1 MNTRLAKAK
10 FPALRFK
17 SGEDVKAYRKKL
29 GLNQSQFWSH
39 VKVTQSGGSRFES
52 GRNIPMPVQILLHLA
67 YATDKQAEGVFNA
80 LRNTPDMNS

>member
-1 MNTRLAKAK
+1 MTTRQTKAK
-10 FPALRFK
+10 LPTLRFK
-17 SGEDVKAYRKKL
+17 SGEDVKAFRKKL

-67 YATDKQAEGVFNA
+67 YATDKQADSVLRA
-80 LRNTPDMNS
+80 LRNTPEAE

>member
-1 MNTRLAKAK
+1 MTIRQTKAK
-10 FPALRFK
+10 LPTLRFK
-17 SGEDVKAYRKKL
+17 SGEDVKVFRKKL

-67 YATDKQAEGVFNA
+67 YATDKQAETVFKA
-80 LRNTPDMNS
+80 LRTTPEAD